1 MFHSHVQKLGD
12 TSKFKSHVFRLSKLE
27 QGNKTLHQISNQLSL
42 EIEEYQK
49 QTRALVEDVE
59 TKTREVKIIR
69 EHLQR
74 TEQSISVSEIS

>member
-1 MFHSHVQKLGD
+1 MGD
-12 TSKFKSHVFRLSKLE
+12 TSKFKSHVIRLSKLE
-27 QGNKTLHQISNQLSL
+27 QGNKTLHQLSNQVSL

-49 QTRALVEDVE
+49 QTKALVEDVE

-74 TEQSISVSEIS
+74 TEQCISVSEVR